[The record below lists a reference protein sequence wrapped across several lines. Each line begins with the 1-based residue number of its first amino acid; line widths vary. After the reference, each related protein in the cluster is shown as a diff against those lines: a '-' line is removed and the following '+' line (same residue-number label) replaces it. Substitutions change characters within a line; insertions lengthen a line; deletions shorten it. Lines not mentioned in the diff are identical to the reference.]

1 MSEENR
7 NYGDAAA
14 MDAAAVGKEDRE
26 PMEEIT
32 IKFAK
37 GLVGEP
43 FVSRDG
49 TELVRISIPNSDPKD
64 HAPWQE
70 FVLASR
76 QVHENK
82 FGKGMWAKIPAEG
95 HTTVSR
101 PFLAGQDETGRNIWE
116 KRLRVVSNRE
126 LKEMVEFYK
135 TRDRGERSSTPQG
148 REASQEGPGKG
159 TEPSDTEPYQAQEKA
174 PPGKEQPSAEKEKA
188 AEKRESI
195 RNQIEA
201 GKKEAAKENR
211 SRTKTDRKT
220 NREPER

>member
-7 NYGDAAA
+7 NYGEATADAAA
-14 MDAAAVGKEDRE
+14 GRE
-26 PMEEIT
+26 NREQMEEIT

-43 FVSRDG
+43 FKSRDG

-64 HAPWQE
+64 HVPWHE
-70 FVLASR
+70 FVLASK

-95 HTTVSR
+95 HTTVAR

-135 TRDRGERSSTPQG
+135 TRGRGERSSAPQG
-148 REASQEGPGKG
+148 REASQERKDTGAETADPEPDPSGKN
-159 TEPSDTEPYQAQEKA
+159 EY
-174 PPGKEQPSAEKEKA
+174 
-188 AEKRESI
+188 
-195 RNQIEA
+195 
-201 GKKEAAKENR
+201 
-211 SRTKTDRKT
+211 
-220 NREPER
+220 

>member
-7 NYGDAAA
+7 NYADNDA
-14 MDAAAVGKEDRE
+14 MDAATGGGNRE

-43 FVSRDG
+43 FMSKSG

-64 HAPWQE
+64 HSPWQE
-70 FVLASR
+70 FVLASK

-82 FGKGMWAKIPAEG
+82 YGKGMWAKIPAEG

-116 KRLRVVSNRE
+116 REKRTVPNRE

-135 TRDRGERSSTPQG
+135 TRGRGERPSAPQG
-148 REASQEGPGKG
+148 REASPEGPGTG
-159 TEPSDTEPYQAQEKA
+159 AEPSDPEPDPAGKKT
-174 PPGKEQPSAEKEKA
+174 PPGKEQPAAEKKTA
-188 AEKRESI
+188 PEKRESI
-195 RNQIEA
+195 KDQIEA

-211 SRTKTDRKT
+211 SRVKTDRKP

>member
-7 NYGDAAA
+7 NYVDNDA
-14 MDAAAVGKEDRE
+14 MDAAAGGGNRE

-43 FVSRDG
+43 FMSKRG

-64 HAPWQE
+64 HSPWQE
-70 FVLASR
+70 FVLASK

-82 FGKGMWAKIPAEG
+82 YGKGMWAKIPAEG

-116 KRLRVVSNRE
+116 REKRTVPNRE

-135 TRDRGERSSTPQG
+135 TRGRGERSSAPQG
-148 REASQEGPGKG
+148 RETSPEGPVTGA
-159 TEPSDTEPYQAQEKA
+159 EPSDPEPDPAGKKA
-174 PPGKEQPSAEKEKA
+174 PPGKEQPVAEKKTA
-188 AEKRESI
+188 PEKRESI
-195 RNQIEA
+195 KDQIEA

-211 SRTKTDRKT
+211 SRAKTDRKP

>member
-7 NYGDAAA
+7 NYGDAAT
-14 MDAAAVGKEDRE
+14 MGAAGNENRE

-70 FVLASR
+70 FVLASK

-135 TRDRGERSSTPQG
+135 TRGRGERSSAPQG
-148 REASQEGPGKG
+148 REASPEGPG
-159 TEPSDTEPYQAQEKA
+159 TCAEPADPEPDPAGRKA
-174 PPGKEQPSAEKEKA
+174 PPGKAQPETEKKTMPEKG
-188 AEKRESI
+188 ESI
-195 RNQIEA
+195 KDQIAA
-201 GKKEAAKENR
+201 GKKEAAKANR
-211 SRTKTDRKT
+211 SRAKADRKPD
-220 NREPER
+220 RGPEL